1 MFQGGFVFLEVKIMT
16 DNQIEKLILKEIRKR
31 KVSLQDMIGGEFIY
45 PDSDDKTNLNNQ
57 DYRRNRFKETFS
69 EQRMKELLCVGEYNE
84 LNNMPLLK
92 VDFQDLFRFWWN
104 RCISKELFA
113 DEVLGEIFDYFADQM
128 KPVDASNQ
136 MDLSIN
142 FKQLDLTWNDKDK
155 AA

>member
-1 MFQGGFVFLEVKIMT
+1 MT
-16 DNQIEKLILKEIRKR
+16 DNQIEKVIWKEIRKR

-45 PDSDDKTNLNNQ
+45 PDSDDKTNLSNQ

-69 EQRMKELLCVGEYNE
+69 EHRMKELLCVGEYNPY
-84 LNNMPLLK
+84 NDMPLLK

-104 RCISKELFA
+104 RCISRELFV

-128 KPVDASNQ
+128 KPVDAPRQ
-136 MDLSIN
+136 MELSLN